1 MRENIRENLKDEG
14 NLRENVREDVMYP
27 HTVFFRRFHSILY
40 AYTAAYKYIHF
51 LSQIALISSKESKVR
66 IIAKHQN
73 ISCSNSNYK
82 IVWNIC
88 TEKKSE

>member
-27 HTVFFRRFHSILY
+27 HTVFFRRFHYLICLHCS
-40 AYTAAYKYIHF
+40 AYKYIHF

-73 ISCSNSNYK
+73 ISCSKSDYK
-82 IVWNIC
+82 IA
-88 TEKKSE
+88 